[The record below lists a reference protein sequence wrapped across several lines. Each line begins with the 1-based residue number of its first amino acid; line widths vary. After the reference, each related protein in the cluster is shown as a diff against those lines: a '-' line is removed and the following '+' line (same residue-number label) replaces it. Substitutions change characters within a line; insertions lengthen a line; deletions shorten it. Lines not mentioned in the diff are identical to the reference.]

1 LAGRELFF
9 GGSVSTGCR
18 GIFCLKIKGEY
29 KKMEN
34 TLKQDF
40 REFAMGRVGNVSAS
54 LGNKKIEA
62 ADEDAEKALENFLQS
77 VELSE
82 ENKLKLSRYLDRTLA
97 ARAEEVLEAWMRGWG
112 DAMGVILG
120 NMS

>member
-1 LAGRELFF
+1 
-9 GGSVSTGCR
+9 
-18 GIFCLKIKGEY
+18 
-29 KKMEN
+29 MEN

-77 VELSE
+77 AGLDG
-82 ENKLKLSRYLDRTLA
+82 ENKKKLNEYMSAELA
-97 ARAEEVLEAWMRGWG
+97 ARAEEVVLGWMRGWN
-112 DAMGVILG
+112 DAMGLLHR